1 MNCHIYKHIS
11 QFYNKTIL
19 MKSDLEIKKRD
30 NKNILTCLL
39 NTI

>member
-1 MNCHIYKHIS
+1 
-11 QFYNKTIL
+11 

-39 NTI
+39 NIIEKLESEFLHLRHWERHFI